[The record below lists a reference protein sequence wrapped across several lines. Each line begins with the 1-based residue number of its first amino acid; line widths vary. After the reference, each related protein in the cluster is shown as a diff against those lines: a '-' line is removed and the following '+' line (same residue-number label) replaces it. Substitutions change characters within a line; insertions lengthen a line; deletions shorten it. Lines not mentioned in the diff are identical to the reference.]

1 MSLGEAEKAD
11 VDVAG
16 MFRRLAAINRAITTS
31 LDSAEVLRLI
41 ADNTAELVRAEVC
54 LLLLDELG
62 DGRLRVCASRGVD
75 EERVNDF
82 SAEMEETIVVRLREL
97 LRLDAE
103 TALVCVPVLGPTA
116 LSGFLAIARK
126 TKLSAEEHW
135 LLSALADQ
143 AVIALR
149 NASIFE
155 MEAEKA
161 EDERA
166 RLIETLRDANSR
178 LVVAVMREQEAHD
191 LLEERVDE
199 RTRDLQEMTR
209 KLLAEVKERQ
219 RAEEQ
224 VKGLL
229 RKMVGVQEE
238 ERRRLARD
246 LHDHLGQQLTV
257 LRLDL
262 ERIKGEE
269 LGREE
274 LARQVERMEGTLR
287 QLDSDVDFMAWELR
301 PASLDQTGLASAL
314 EKLVRQWSEHTRIPA
329 EFYAEGLGDA
339 RLPPRVETH
348 LYRIVQ
354 EALGNVAKHAGAS
367 RASILFELR
376 DRQALF
382 IIEDDGRGFD
392 PVAAAN
398 GSGSMGLVNMR
409 ERAALVG
416 GTLEIEASPGAG
428 TTLFV
433 RVPVSSV

>member
-1 MSLGEAEKAD
+1 MSLGEAGKAE
-11 VDVAG
+11 VNLAVT
-16 MFRRLAAINRAITTS
+16 FKRLAAINRAINTS

-41 ADNTAELVRAEVC
+41 ADNAAELVRAQMC
-54 LLLLDELG
+54 LLLLDEHG
-62 DGRLRVCASRGVD
+62 DGRLRVCASKGVGK
-75 EERVNDF
+75 EQVNGF
-82 SAEMEETIVVRLREL
+82 SAEMEEAIVVRLREL
-97 LRLDAE
+97 LRLDVE

-116 LSGFLAIARK
+116 LSGFLAVARK
-126 TKLSAEEHW
+126 TKLSAEEQW

-149 NASIFE
+149 NARLFE

-178 LVVAVMREQEAHD
+178 LVMAAMREQEAQD
-191 LLEERVDE
+191 LLEERVEE
-199 RTRDLQEMTR
+199 RTRDLQKVTEL
-209 KLLAEVKERQ
+209 LLAEVKVRQ

-262 ERIKGEE
+262 ETIKGKEW
-269 LGREE
+269 GREE
-274 LARQVERMEGTLR
+274 LSKQVERIEGTLR

-301 PASLDQTGLASAL
+301 PASLDQTGLAAAL
-314 EKLVRQWSEHTRIPA
+314 EKLVREWSEHTRIPA
-329 EFYAEGLGDA
+329 EFYVEGLGNA
-339 RLPPRVETH
+339 RLPPGVETH
-348 LYRIVQ
+348 LYRILQ

-367 RASILFELR
+367 RVGVLLERR
-376 DRQALF
+376 DGHALF
-382 IIEDDGRGFD
+382 IVEDDGRGFD

-416 GTLEIEASPGAG
+416 GTLEIETSPGAG